1 MPNQKGILKYVL
13 CPQNYSK
20 TLDVKETIAVKR
32 DLELIRKLVLA
43 AEENATG
50 YILNDIQIEGYTPEQ
65 IGYHS
70 YLVIDGGL
78 AQGEDIT
85 THDDTSPNWKILH
98 LTSAGHDFADA
109 VRDESTWRKATGLVK
124 AQGGS
129 VTLDV
134 MKQVLVSIIKNA
146 LGL

>member
-1 MPNQKGILKYVL
+1 M
-13 CPQNYSK
+13 
-20 TLDVKETIAVKR
+20 KR

-43 AEENATG
+43 AEASPTG
-50 YILNDIQIEGYTPEQ
+50 YVKDDIEIEGYSPEQ

-70 YLVIDGGL
+70 YLLVDAGL
-78 AQGEDIT
+78 AKGIDAT
-85 THDDTSPNWKILH
+85 TMGKNSPDWRILH

-109 VRDESTWRKATGLVK
+109 ARDETTWRKATGLVK
-124 AQGGS
+124 DKAGT

-134 MKQVLVSIIKNA
+134 MKQILISLVKNA